1 MCLITQSPATTA
13 IASSLDPAWRTD
25 CPWWQRLIFL
35 GISLESVCTACF
47 RLDSS
52 RAFESYLPLAFFRPV
67 ATLALGSGGA
77 AATRQALRGTQR
89 GNLRKRSD
97 PSRRARASYIVESTV
112 SPGFDLLLI
121 TNNALLLVDTSDNL
135 VTLGCM

>member
-1 MCLITQSPATTA
+1 ML
-13 IASSLDPAWRTD
+13 SSRI
-25 CPWWQRLIFL
+25 CPWP
-35 GISLESVCTACF
+35 
-47 RLDSS
+47 SS
-52 RAFESYLPLAFFRPV
+52 DPWL
-67 ATLALGSGGA
+67 TLALGSGGA

-112 SPGFDLLLI
+112 SPGFDLLPVLI
-121 TNNALLLVDTSDNL
+121 TNNALLLVDASDNL